1 MRAALRAWIRRVF
14 CSDLVTAAAAA
25 LALIEEFDS
34 EARDHGGEDCGWPEQ
49 IEALKNAL
57 N

>member
-1 MRAALRAWIRRVF
+1 MRAALRAYFRRVF
-14 CSDLVTAAAAA
+14 CPDFTAAAAAA

-49 IEALKNAL
+49 IEALRDAL

>member
-1 MRAALRAWIRRVF
+1 MRDTLRTYFRRVF
-14 CSDLVTAAAAA
+14 CPDLVAAAEAA

-34 EARDHGGEDCGWPEQ
+34 EARDHGGDDCGWPEQ
-49 IEALKNAL
+49 IEALRDAL